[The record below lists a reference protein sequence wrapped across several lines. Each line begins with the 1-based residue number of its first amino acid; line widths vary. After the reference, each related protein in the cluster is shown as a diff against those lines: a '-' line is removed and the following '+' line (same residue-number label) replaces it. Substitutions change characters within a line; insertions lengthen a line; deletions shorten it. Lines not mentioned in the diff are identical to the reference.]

1 MLNILH
7 SQLWEKLLHQTTLT
21 LNNNAIEI
29 AKAEVEAKLKQEHA
43 VGHFCEWPRYMMASR
58 F

>member
-1 MLNILH
+1 MLSILH

-43 VGHFCEWPRYMMASR
+43 VGHFCEWP
-58 F
+58 